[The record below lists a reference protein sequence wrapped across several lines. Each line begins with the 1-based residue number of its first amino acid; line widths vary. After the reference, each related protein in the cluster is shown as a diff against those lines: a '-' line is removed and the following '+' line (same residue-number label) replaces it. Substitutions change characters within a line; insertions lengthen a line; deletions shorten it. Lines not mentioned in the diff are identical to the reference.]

1 MSIVLSPVRAAR
13 STCIFA
19 VVRFIG
25 IDEVCLAE
33 NVATLQR
40 KFFACRQLPFAR
52 IARETSEM
60 IDVLA
65 SATYP
70 ITRLNVSAAF
80 RAFVSEVSEKTRG
93 NESIV
98 RCTCA
103 FTCNSLAGKGS
114 VDLSRSTLIAYPAL
128 FDTRHTADRTHGRLS
143 SRRVDKT
150 DR

>member
-1 MSIVLSPVRAAR
+1 MSTIPPLRPSR

-19 VVRFIG
+19 VVGFIG
-25 IDEVCLAE
+25 IDEMRFTK

-52 IARETSEM
+52 IACETSEM

-65 SATYP
+65 SATNP
-70 ITRLNVSAAF
+70 ITGLNVSAAF
-80 RAFVSEVSEKTRG
+80 RALVAEVSEKTRG
-93 NESIV
+93 NETIV
-98 RCTCA
+98 LRTCA

-114 VDLSRSTLIAYPAL
+114 ADLSRSTLIAYPAL
-128 FDTRHTADRTHGRLS
+128 FDTRRIADRLRDRLS
-143 SRRVDKT
+143 SRRVDRT